1 MAEFLAY
8 RILQDKLTF
17 AKVPDR
23 LKADVKAVL
32 TELGKPE
39 LAE

>member
-1 MAEFLAY
+1 MAEFLVY
-8 RILQDKLTF
+8 RILQGKLAF
-17 AKVPDR
+17 AKVPER
-23 LKADVKAVL
+23 LKADVKDIL